1 MFPETKPN
9 VGDVLI
15 MKMNTENRSTYA
27 MLVRSEDKGR
37 SIFEVVVYALVA
49 LSVVLSIW
57 QFAEQSNRLPIGSE
71 QKPATVAVV
80 DGVEPES

>member
-1 MFPETKPN
+1 
-9 VGDVLI
+9 

-27 MLVRSEDKGR
+27 MLVHSEEKGR
-37 SIFEVVVYALVA
+37 SIFEVAVYALVA

-57 QFAEQSNRLPIGSE
+57 QFARESSRLSVGSE
-71 QKPATVAVV
+71 QKPAAVAIV